1 MPRRSLREE
10 MRKRIA
16 VSEDDVFFPHEFL
29 DLSDEDQVSRALREL
44 VRAKQLVRL
53 GYGVYA
59 RAITSRLSGEAILAS
74 KNGFLGAARQ
84 VLTKLGVPWELTNAQ
99 KAYNEGR
106 TTQVP
111 VNAVLRVKGRFSRK
125 LRLGSMEL
133 RVEH

>member
-16 VSEDDVFFPHEFL
+16 ASGDDVFFPREFL

-74 KNGFLGAARQ
+74 KNGFLGASRQ

>member
-16 VSEDDVFFPHEFL
+16 ASEDDVFFPHEFL

-59 RAITSRLSGEAILAS
+59 RAITSRLSGKAILAS

-84 VLTKLGVPWELTNAQ
+84 ALTKLGVPWELTNAQ

-125 LRLGSMEL
+125 LRLGNMEL

>member
-1 MPRRSLREE
+1 MRRNCLRERIRE
-10 MRKRIA
+10 RIA
-16 VSEDDVFFPHEFL
+16 ASQDDVFFPREFL

-44 VRAKQLVRL
+44 VRGKELMRL

-74 KNGFLGAARQ
+74 KNGFLGAARE
-84 VLTKLGVPWELTNAQ
+84 VLTKLGVPWELTDYQ

-111 VNAVLRVKGRFSRK
+111 VNAVVRIKGRFSRK
-125 LRLGSMEL
+125 LRLGDKEL
-133 RVEH
+133 RIER

>member
-1 MPRRSLREE
+1 MPRRCLREE

-16 VSEDDVFFPHEFL
+16 ASKEDVFFPREFL

-74 KNGFLGAARQ
+74 KNGFLGATRQ
-84 VLTKLGVPWELTNAQ
+84 VLSKLGIPWEVSTAE
-99 KAYNEGR
+99 KAYNDGR

-111 VNAVLRVKGRFSRK
+111 ANAVVRIKGRFSRK
-125 LRLGSMEL
+125 LRLGKMEL

>member
-10 MRKRIA
+10 IRKRIA
-16 VSEDDVFFPHEFL
+16 ASEEDVFLPREFL

-59 RAITSRLSGEAILAS
+59 RAMTSRLSGEVILAS
-74 KNGFLGAARQ
+74 RNGFLGAARQ
-84 VLTKLGVPWELTNAQ
+84 VLNKLGVPWEMTNAQ

-111 VNAVLRVKGRFSRK
+111 VNAVVRIKGRFSRK
-125 LRLGSMEL
+125 LRLGNMEL
-133 RVEH
+133 RIEH